1 MKKTKFFAFM
11 ACVLMSVAPVAT
23 SCTDDDDDPSSGGP
37 SNNWT
42 VYQNTV
48 TEQVRS
54 EKQHSKAILLVAFGS
69 TWQAA
74 FDAFD
79 ATKASYKVE
88 FGNDYDVYLSF
99 SSAICINRAAA
110 AENTA
115 ARNYYAPNF
124 WLHAFGE
131 VQYDEILVQSLQVI
145 PGEEFNR
152 VINYIKDFANNYL
165 GDLDDAYLSRV
176 TLKLGSPLLTS
187 AEGDDNDVDATAQAL
202 YDYCS
207 SQVASGD
214 IIAYM
219 GHGNPDNYDSYKA
232 NVRYTELEEALQRL
246 YPKFYVG
253 TVDMPDNYKNNVYDR
268 MQADGLTSGKMQLYP
283 LMSIAG
289 DHANN
294 DLAGVGSDYWDASD
308 PDSEENSWYMYFTN
322 NGYTATSNL
331 KGLLSVPAV
340 LDIWMK
346 HTREAVDDEGL
357 EDYYH
362 SMFPEAD

>member
-1 MKKTKFFAFM
+1 MKKIKLLALA
-11 ACVLMSVAPVAT
+11 ACAVSAMFVAS
-23 SCTDDDDDPSSGGP
+23 SCSDDDEVT

-42 VYQNTV
+42 TYQDAV
-48 TEQVRS
+48 TNDV
-54 EKQHSKAILLVAFGS
+54 KATKTKDKAILLVAFGS

-79 ATKASYKVE
+79 ATRATYKE
-88 FGNDYDVYLSF
+88 AFGDQYDVYLSF

-110 AENTA
+110 GEHVAP
-115 ARNYYAPNF
+115 RNYYAPNF

-131 VQYDEILVQSLQVI
+131 VKYDEILVQSLQVI

-165 GDLDDAYLSRV
+165 GDLDDEYLAGV
-176 TLKLGSPLLTS
+176 TLKLGSPLLTT
-187 AEGDDNDVDATAQAL
+187 AEGEGNDVDEVANAL
-202 YDYCS
+202 YDYCQA
-207 SQVASGD
+207 QVKAGD
-214 IIAYM
+214 VIAYM

-232 NVRYTELEEALQRL
+232 NVRYTQLEEALQKL

-268 MQADGLTSGKMQLYP
+268 MQEDGITEGLMQLYP

-294 DLAGVGSDYWDASD
+294 DLAGEGADYWDDED
-308 PDSEENSWYMYFTN
+308 PDSEENSWLMYFTN
-322 NGYTATSNL
+322 YGYSAETNL
-331 KGLLSVPAV
+331 TGLLSVPAV
-340 LDIWMK
+340 LDVWMR

-362 SMFPEAD
+362 SMFPESD